1 METNIL
7 QFLGGGAFTYIIFKD
22 LILPFLS
29 KKTNVNGEASKETI
43 NLLRE
48 IKEVNVKSGDKLE
61 SINRNMMIMLER
73 QSNIEKRVDEIRN
86 LN

>member
-1 METNIL
+1 MEPNIL

-22 LILPFLS
+22 LILPFLT
-29 KKTNVNGEASKETI
+29 KKSTGNGDTSKETI
-43 NLLRE
+43 SLLRE
-48 IKEVNVKSGDKLE
+48 IKEVNVRSGDKLE